1 MNIYKFGAVLN
12 IVVIVLLGVAFTLV
26 HLVDSFYTLVM
37 ENIFDPLNVSK
48 NTIDDLLFSDNYST
62 INILKPIA
70 ISVGLIVMFFL
81 VGVYPLVK
89 IKNLIRSGS
98 KIRLFYFVIA
108 MLLSLGFGG
117 GLFMLIG
124 LVGLRSGIYVKQSQ
138 LLENQYAQD
147 QYDLED
153 TRTFDILDQNSYVA
167 ADGSY
172 VNESDD
178 QYSQDLFHR
187 RGSQD
192 ASVMELKER
201 IRNLKRH
208 NVRMEEN
215 AYFNERRQNR
225 RIENLEMDLASTRRR
240 NQR

>member
-1 MNIYKFGAVLN
+1 MNIYRFGAVLN
-12 IVVIVLLGVAFTLV
+12 IVVILLLGVAFTLMHV
-26 HLVDSFYTLVM
+26 VDSFYTLVM

-48 NTIDDLLFSDNYST
+48 NIVDDLLFIDNYST
-62 INILKPIA
+62 INMLKPIA

-89 IKNLIRSGS
+89 IKHLIWSGS
-98 KIRLFYFVIA
+98 KVKLLYFVIA

-138 LLENQYAQD
+138 LLDNQYQYVQD
-147 QYDLED
+147 DD
-153 TRTFDILDQNSYVA
+153 RAFDILNQNSYVA
-167 ADGSY
+167 ADGDY
-172 VNESDD
+172 VNESDE
-178 QYSQDLFHR
+178 QYSQGLFHR

-192 ASVMELKER
+192 ASVMELKKR
-201 IRNLKRH
+201 IRDLKRH

-240 NQR
+240 NRR

>member
-1 MNIYKFGAVLN
+1 MNIYRFGAVLN
-12 IVVIVLLGVAFTLV
+12 IVAILLLGVAFALMHV
-26 HLVDSFYTLVM
+26 VDSFYTLVM

-48 NTIDDLLFSDNYST
+48 NIVDDLLFIDNYST
-62 INILKPIA
+62 INMLKPIA

-89 IKNLIRSGS
+89 IKHLIRSGS
-98 KIRLFYFVIA
+98 KVKLLYFVFA

-138 LLENQYAQD
+138 LLDNQY
-147 QYDLED
+147 QYVQED
-153 TRTFDILDQNSYVA
+153 DRTFDILDQNSYVA
-167 ADGSY
+167 ADGDY
-172 VNESDD
+172 VNESDE
-178 QYSQDLFHR
+178 QYSQGLFHK
-187 RGSQD
+187 RGAQD
-192 ASVMELKER
+192 ASVMELKKR
-201 IRNLKRH
+201 IRDLKRH

-215 AYFNERRQNR
+215 AYFTERRQNR

-240 NQR
+240 NRR